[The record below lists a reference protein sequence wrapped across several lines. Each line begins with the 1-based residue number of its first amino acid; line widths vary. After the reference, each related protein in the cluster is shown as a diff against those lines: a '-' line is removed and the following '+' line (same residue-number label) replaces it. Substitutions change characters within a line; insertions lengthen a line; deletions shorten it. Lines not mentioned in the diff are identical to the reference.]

1 MKIKNLF
8 IFLILIIE
16 LGCASPIERVNEI
29 KPETEKN
36 SLTVGKVQ
44 QTIKKGMTQTEV
56 VEALGSPNMVTKDK
70 ENIETWV
77 YDKLRTE
84 IISASANDKVGLV
97 LGTNFGGD
105 DVGVAGG
112 ASRSNSANNTI
123 RSQKTLTIILK
134 FKKGML
140 DQYTYNASSF

>member
-16 LGCASPIERVNEI
+16 FGCASPIERVNEL

-123 RSQKTLTIILK
+123 RSQKT
-134 FKKGML
+134 
-140 DQYTYNASSF
+140 

>member
-16 LGCASPIERVNEI
+16 FGCASPIERVNEI

>member
-1 MKIKNLF
+1 M
-8 IFLILIIE
+8 
-16 LGCASPIERVNEI
+16 NEI

-97 LGTNFGGD
+97 LGTNFGGS
-105 DVGVAGG
+105 GG
-112 ASRSNSANNTI
+112 I
-123 RSQKTLTIILK
+123 RTHDQRIKSPLLYRLSYRPRRNKTRDYPLLSLNGQQW
-134 FKKGML
+134 FME
-140 DQYTYNASSF
+140 D

>member
-70 ENIETWV
+70 ENIESEIIDRFGKIPETV
-77 YDKLRTE
+77 SSLIEIALLKNKCQYLGIGKIEAINEGLVISFYNDKL
-84 IISASANDKVGLV
+84 
-97 LGTNFGGD
+97 F
-105 DVGVAGG
+105 
-112 ASRSNSANNTI
+112 
-123 RSQKTLTIILK
+123 
-134 FKKGML
+134 
-140 DQYTYNASSF
+140 

>member
-84 IISASANDKVGLV
+84 IISASANDKVG
-97 LGTNFGGD
+97 
-105 DVGVAGG
+105 
-112 ASRSNSANNTI
+112 
-123 RSQKTLTIILK
+123 
-134 FKKGML
+134 
-140 DQYTYNASSF
+140 

>member
-16 LGCASPIERVNEI
+16 FGCASPIERVNEL

-56 VEALGSPNMVTKDK
+56 AEALGSPNMVTKDK

>member
-16 LGCASPIERVNEI
+16 FGCASPIVRVNEI

>member
-16 LGCASPIERVNEI
+16 FGCASPIERVNEL

>member
-1 MKIKNLF
+1 
-8 IFLILIIE
+8 
-16 LGCASPIERVNEI
+16 
-29 KPETEKN
+29 
-36 SLTVGKVQ
+36 
-44 QTIKKGMTQTEV
+44 
-56 VEALGSPNMVTKDK
+56 
-70 ENIETWV
+70 
-77 YDKLRTE
+77 LRTE

>member
-16 LGCASPIERVNEI
+16 LGCSSPIERVNEI

-123 RSQKTLTIILK
+123 RSQKNLNH
-134 FKKGML
+134 
-140 DQYTYNASSF
+140 YP